1 MKNLAYILFFLVIV
15 IAILGV
21 LGKIPLPPSNPTPQV
36 PDANPHT
43 GFGIVNR
50 SDSSTAINFD
60 VVAPGISYRT
70 SHPENGPYK
79 NTTTTSIRLIRG
91 HDLDATGDASS
102 WSFIVRQP
110 EQVLLVT
117 NSRYGEKQYNWSGKY
132 PEDEINLSRIITPRE
147 LFLKNRALIIP
158 TEESVTNESR
168 ELSLA
173 GNTYYLTITGQGTRD
188 LEFDATTGAYTSP

>member
-1 MKNLAYILFFLVIV
+1 MKKLAYILFFIVIV

-79 NTTTTSIRLIRG
+79 NTTTTSIRLIRDMTWMQQEMPAAG
-91 HDLDATGDASS
+91 
-102 WSFIVRQP
+102 
-110 EQVLLVT
+110 VLLSG
-117 NSRYGEKQYNWSGKY
+117 NRSRYCW
-132 PEDEINLSRIITPRE
+132 
-147 LFLKNRALIIP
+147 
-158 TEESVTNESR
+158 
-168 ELSLA
+168 
-173 GNTYYLTITGQGTRD
+173 
-188 LEFDATTGAYTSP
+188 